1 MFVMSANVPMP
12 ILDAVT
18 KSFQSACVRPIKS
31 LRGHS
36 SSARQVFSERPKTR
50 ATWAIARAQ
59 SFNSPDKETQD
70 FLEFIQSGAGTP
82 NFGESI
88 EKVVRAVDEG
98 NTKQAQDGLAEARYY
113 VEGRVN
119 MAERASDDAAEFAA
133 KAAMETREDIIP
145 HAQRAV
151 AAARMDAAEQQ
162 QFAQECREELA
173 KLELLVKTELQENK
187 K

>member
-1 MFVMSANVPMP
+1 M
-12 ILDAVT
+12 
-18 KSFQSACVRPIKS
+18 Q
-31 LRGHS
+31 
-36 SSARQVFSERPKTR
+36 
-50 ATWAIARAQ
+50 
-59 SFNSPDKETQD
+59 
-70 FLEFIQSGAGTP
+70 QSGAGTP

-145 HAQRAV
+145 
-151 AAARMDAAEQQ
+151 
-162 QFAQECREELA
+162 
-173 KLELLVKTELQENK
+173 
-187 K
+187 